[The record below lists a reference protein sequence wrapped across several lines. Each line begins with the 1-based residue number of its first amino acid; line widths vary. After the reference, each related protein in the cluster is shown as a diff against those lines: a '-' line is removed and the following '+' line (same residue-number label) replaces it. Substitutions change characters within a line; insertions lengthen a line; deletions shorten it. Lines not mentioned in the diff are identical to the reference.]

1 MSQENVD
8 VVRRYIEAFNQGDFA
23 AAMAAYADD
32 VVLVVDEGVVPT
44 NAGTFAGRAEVG
56 DWFAD
61 WFRSFARGY
70 RLQIEEVRSVDDRVF
85 MVGHH
90 SGRGRSS
97 GAVLNWSV
105 AYAFTVEAGKIARLE
120 LYAARATALKAVGLE
135 E

>member
-56 DWFAD
+56 DWFRRLVSVLCPGLSPPD
-61 WFRSFARGY
+61 RRG
-70 RLQIEEVRSVDDRVF
+70 
-85 MVGHH
+85 
-90 SGRGRSS
+90 
-97 GAVLNWSV
+97 
-105 AYAFTVEAGKIARLE
+105 
-120 LYAARATALKAVGLE
+120 ALG
-135 E
+135 